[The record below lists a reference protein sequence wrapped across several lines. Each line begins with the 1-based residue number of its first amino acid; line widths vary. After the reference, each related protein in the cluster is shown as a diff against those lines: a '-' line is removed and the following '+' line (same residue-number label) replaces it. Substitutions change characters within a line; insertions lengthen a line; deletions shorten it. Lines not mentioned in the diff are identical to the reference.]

1 MSRNSPAAKPP
12 SRHVE
17 DLLEEGPVPS
27 NFQARGS
34 PGLLAS
40 SLPPPGNRKGRSC
53 VIQRRQNPGEGPRED
68 AHDLIP
74 RVVLCQPVLVD
85 DEDGESQDRP
95 VFVSQ
100 DVPAQHL
107 EALVAV
113 ASHGHAVAPQPDAG
127 HGLWADKGSGR
138 GCMLLELAGL
148 EVAPVAKG
156 LISSTLLVHD
166 REHLVGEQHGQHGP
180 DVLLLFAVEHHGFEP
195 VQWGPVGVLAQV
207 GPNVSGLWDSILSS
221 LADAGQASDVAGAS
235 GFRVPGQLASIQSRE
250 GVVQKEATHPASQS
264 FLLWAAIWHEALPRQ
279 HSAATLKHKDETCMQ
294 LSRGF
299 HDFRPQQMT

>member
-1 MSRNSPAAKPP
+1 MAYKILYANLRGRDNVVKVLGGFKSLLCPETLLQP
-12 SRHVE
+12 SRQKKAQSVRISRHA
-17 DLLEEGPVPS
+17 
-27 NFQARGS
+27 AR
-34 PGLLAS
+34 PACW
-40 SLPPPGNRKGRSC
+40 PGNRKGRSC
-53 VIQRRQNPGEGPRED
+53 VIQRRQNPGGQVSQGPRED

-127 HGLWADKGSGR
+127 HGLWADSNTGGR

-264 FLLWAAIWHEALPRQ
+264 FLLRAAIWH
-279 HSAATLKHKDETCMQ
+279 
-294 LSRGF
+294 
-299 HDFRPQQMT
+299 

>member
-40 SLPPPGNRKGRSC
+40 PLPPPGNRKGRSC
-53 VIQRRQNPGEGPRED
+53 VVQRRQNPGGQVSQGPRED

-127 HGLWADKGSGR
+127 HGLWADSKGSGR

-166 REHLVGEQHGQHGP
+166 RESSWGSSMGSMVLTFFCSLRSNTTASNQYSGGQW
-180 DVLLLFAVEHHGFEP
+180 E
-195 VQWGPVGVLAQV
+195 
-207 GPNVSGLWDSILSS
+207 
-221 LADAGQASDVAGAS
+221 
-235 GFRVPGQLASIQSRE
+235 
-250 GVVQKEATHPASQS
+250 
-264 FLLWAAIWHEALPRQ
+264 FLLR
-279 HSAATLKHKDETCMQ
+279 
-294 LSRGF
+294 
-299 HDFRPQQMT
+299 

>member
-1 MSRNSPAAKPP
+1 MSRNSTAAKPP

-40 SLPPPGNRKGRSC
+40 PLPPPGNRKGRSC
-53 VIQRRQNPGEGPRED
+53 VIQRRQNPGGQVSQGPRED

-95 VFVSQ
+95 LFVSQ

-127 HGLWADKGSGR
+127 HGLWADSKGSGR

-148 EVAPVAKG
+148 EVAPVARG

-166 REHLVGEQHGQHGP
+166 REHLTF
-180 DVLLLFAVEHHGFEP
+180 FALCGRTPRLRTSTV
-195 VQWGPVGVLAQV
+195 
-207 GPNVSGLWDSILSS
+207 
-221 LADAGQASDVAGAS
+221 GAS
-235 GFRVPGQLASIQSRE
+235 GSSCSGRSERLGLVALHPFVARRCAPGLGCCRRQRPPRPWPTRKHQKPRGCCSERGYSP
-250 GVVQKEATHPASQS
+250 GVAIFPASGS
-264 FLLWAAIWHEALPRQ
+264 HLALGASPAA
-279 HSAATLKHKDETCMQ
+279 
-294 LSRGF
+294 
-299 HDFRPQQMT
+299 

>member
-17 DLLEEGPVPS
+17 DLLEEGPVSS

-40 SLPPPGNRKGRSC
+40 PLPPPGNRKGRSC
-53 VIQRRQNPGEGPRED
+53 VIQRRQNPGGQVSQGPRED

-113 ASHGHAVAPQPDAG
+113 GSHGHAVAPQPDAG
-127 HGLWADKGSGR
+127 HGLWADSKGSGR

-207 GPNVSGLWDSILSS
+207 GPKVLVLLFGGPKNKQGAMVLDYSFGNFLVAAGMIVTRVIVIVVVVVAIMLEFLIL
-221 LADAGQASDVAGAS
+221 D
-235 GFRVPGQLASIQSRE
+235 F
-250 GVVQKEATHPASQS
+250 
-264 FLLWAAIWHEALPRQ
+264 AAIVIVVVVVAIMIELNY
-279 HSAATLKHKDETCMQ
+279 S
-294 LSRGF
+294 
-299 HDFRPQQMT
+299 

>member
-40 SLPPPGNRKGRSC
+40 PLPPPGNRKGRSC
-53 VIQRRQNPGEGPRED
+53 VIQRRQNPGGQVSQGPRED
-68 AHDLIP
+68 ARDLIP

-100 DVPAQHL
+100 DVPAQHV

-127 HGLWADKGSGR
+127 HGLWADSK
-138 GCMLLELAGL
+138 A
-148 EVAPVAKG
+148 VAAAACFWA
-156 LISSTLLVHD
+156 SSV
-166 REHLVGEQHGQHGP
+166 RRFSVM
-180 DVLLLFAVEHHGFEP
+180 LFAVEHHGFEP
-195 VQWGPVGVLAQV
+195 VQWGPVGVLAQ
-207 GPNVSGLWDSILSS
+207 NVSGLWDSILSS
-221 LADAGQASDVAGAS
+221 LADAGQASDVAS
-235 GFRVPGQLASIQSRE
+235 GFRIPEASKAERVLFRKRLLTRRRNLSCFGQPSGARRFPGSIVLRQAQRRNMR
-250 GVVQKEATHPASQS
+250 
-264 FLLWAAIWHEALPRQ
+264 AAV
-279 HSAATLKHKDETCMQ
+279 
-294 LSRGF
+294 
-299 HDFRPQQMT
+299 